1 LLEELATVFKDDPNK
16 PITSEDLA
24 KLKYVEAIIKETSRI
39 RPTVSMVSRY
49 SNRPDEI
56 AGYKWP
62 AKTLFIMYVRGINNN
77 LLYWEEPDKFIPE
90 RFYGSQGIHKNSFSM
105 FGGGPR
111 MCPGRKIAIL
121 ELKTLLAAVYRRFD
135 VELIDMQA
143 PIKVSTSTV
152 SICKELNIRVI
163 PKEKI
168 I

>member
-1 LLEELATVFKDDPNK
+1 MFKDDPNK
-16 PITSEDLA
+16 PITLKDLE

-39 RPTVSMVSRY
+39 RPTVTMVSRY
-49 SNRPDEI
+49 TDRPDEI
-56 AGYKWP
+56 AGHKWP

-77 LLYWEEPDKFIPE
+77 PLYWENPDKFIPE
-90 RFYGSQGIHKNSFSM
+90 RFIGSQAQRIHKNSFSM
-105 FGGGPR
+105 FGGGLR
-111 MCPGRKIAIL
+111 MCPGRKIAII

-143 PIKVSTSTV
+143 PLKVETSTIT
-152 SICKELNIRVI
+152 ICKELNIRVI

>member
-1 LLEELATVFKDDPNK
+1 VFKDDPNK

-39 RPTVSMVSRY
+39 RPTATMVSRY
-49 SNRPDEI
+49 TDRPDEL
-56 AGYKWP
+56 AGHKWP
-62 AKTLFIMYVRGINNN
+62 AKTFFIMYVRGINNN
-77 LLYWEEPDKFIPE
+77 PLYWEEPDKFIPE
-90 RFYGSQGIHKNSFSM
+90 RFYGSQEIHKNSFSM

-111 MCPGRKIAIL
+111 MCPGRKIAII

-135 VELIDMQA
+135 VELVDMQA
-143 PIKVSTSTV
+143 PLKVVTSTISV
-152 SICKELNIRVI
+152 CKELNIRVI